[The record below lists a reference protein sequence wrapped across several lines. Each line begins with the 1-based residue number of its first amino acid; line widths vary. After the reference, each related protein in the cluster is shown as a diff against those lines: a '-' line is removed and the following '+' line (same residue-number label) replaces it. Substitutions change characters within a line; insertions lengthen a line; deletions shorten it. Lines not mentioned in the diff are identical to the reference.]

1 MEKTK
6 TITINNEEYELSDL
20 DEQTLYYVN
29 QVRDLKSRIAQSR
42 FVLDQLIAAEDTFG
56 KALVSSLNTDKKEK
70 DNNAS

>member
-1 MEKTK
+1 MEK

-20 DEQTLYYVN
+20 DEQTLYYVK
-29 QVRDLKSRIAQSR
+29 QVHDLKSRIAQSR

>member
-56 KALVSSLNTDKKEK
+56 KALVSSLNTDNKEK

>member
-42 FVLDQLIAAEDTFG
+42 LVLDQLIAAEDTFG
-56 KALVSSLNTDKKEK
+56 KALVSSLNTDNKEK